1 MKTSFRRIGKMA
13 TGLSFGHIHTK
24 IDFRKLKTSHD
35 ELAGFVTFS
44 LASTHNNHVKPFLQ
58 IVQHQMNTIL
68 NQIHQVEFA
77 FLGENVNRKKHQ
89 LGPIGFGL
97 GLFNL

>member
-1 MKTSFRRIGKMA
+1 MA

-35 ELAGFVTFS
+35 KLAGFITFL
-44 LASTHNNHVKPFLQ
+44 LASMHNNHVKTFLQ

-68 NQIHQVEFA
+68 NQIHPVEFA
-77 FLGENVNRKKHQ
+77 FFWGNR
-89 LGPIGFGL
+89 
-97 GLFNL
+97 